1 MNETLIS
8 QKGGEKKLKKKDSF
22 KFFILFD
29 SNNNQTK
36 VDVIFVNM

>member
-1 MNETLIS
+1 MNETLIL
-8 QKGGEKKLKKKDSF
+8 QKRGEKKLKKKDPF
-22 KFFILFD
+22 EFCILFD